1 MEPGFRHC
9 RQILFHLSH
18 QGSPHISCHC
28 SICFVLLS
36 MKKKVAQPCPTLCDL
51 MDYAVHG
58 VLQARI
64 LEWVAPAPDL
74 EIQISRGSSQPRDGT
89 QVACIAGD
97 SLLTGRQGKP
107 KNTRWVDYLSPGDLS
122 DPGIQLRSPALQA
135 DSLPTELSGKLI
147 RLSQLI
153 LWHLCNMK
161 DVDVAENGNYSH
173 HQHSRWFSMILM
185 NILISHSWGLTL
197 NSNVC
202 NTAKYSKKRKYF
214 KIFFKENKNTAKFPF
229 VFRYGVFTTPNNVP
243 PSSTYTSMCN
253 STCGPNTIVRK
264 YFW

>member
-1 MEPGFRHC
+1 MRLTEKDIVYIGICAKSHGLCYYVSRSVISDCLRPHGLQPTWLLCPWNPPGKDTGVLSFPSPGDLPSPGMEPGFRHC

-28 SICFVLLS
+28 SICFVLLCR
-36 MKKKVAQPCPTLCDL
+36 KKKVAQPCPTLCDL

-97 SLLTGRQGKP
+97 SLLTGPQGKP
-107 KNTRWVDYLSPGDLS
+107 KNTRRVAYLSPGDLS
-122 DPGIQLRSPALQA
+122 DPGIQPGSPALQA

-153 LWHLCNMK
+153 L
-161 DVDVAENGNYSH
+161 
-173 HQHSRWFSMILM
+173 
-185 NILISHSWGLTL
+185 
-197 NSNVC
+197 
-202 NTAKYSKKRKYF
+202 
-214 KIFFKENKNTAKFPF
+214 
-229 VFRYGVFTTPNNVP
+229 
-243 PSSTYTSMCN
+243 
-253 STCGPNTIVRK
+253 
-264 YFW
+264 